1 MYLSEFMGYHGVWH
15 KAKMDSV
22 NIPCVVAGHV
32 HVGGLIDWDTVRQA
46 AEITLREVIKVVD
59 EYQRL
64 PGDIDQDGVISV
76 YDMLAIIDHIIGVTE
91 LEQDQFNR
99 ADINFDTYIDV
110 FDLLLLSNII
120 LDW

>member
-1 MYLSEFMGYHGVWH
+1 M
-15 KAKMDSV
+15 
-22 NIPCVVAGHV
+22 

-91 LEQDQFNR
+91 LEQDQFNS

>member
-1 MYLSEFMGYHGVWH
+1 MGYSP
-15 KAKMDSV
+15 ASRRD
-22 NIPCVVAGHV
+22 NVA
-32 HVGGLIDWDTVRQA
+32 
-46 AEITLREVIKVVD
+46 REVIKVVD

-64 PGDIDQDGVISV
+64 PGDINQDGVISV

-91 LEQDQFNR
+91 LEQNQFNR

>member
-1 MYLSEFMGYHGVWH
+1 
-15 KAKMDSV
+15 
-22 NIPCVVAGHV
+22 
-32 HVGGLIDWDTVRQA
+32 
-46 AEITLREVIKVVD
+46 
-59 EYQRL
+59 
-64 PGDIDQDGVISV
+64 
-76 YDMLAIIDHIIGVTE
+76 MLAIIDHIIGVTE